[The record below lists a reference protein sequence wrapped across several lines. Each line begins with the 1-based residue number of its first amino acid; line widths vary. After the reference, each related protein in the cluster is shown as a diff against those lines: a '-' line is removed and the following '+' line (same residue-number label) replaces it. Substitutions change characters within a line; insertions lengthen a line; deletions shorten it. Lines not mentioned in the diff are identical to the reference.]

1 MNEPLTQVTA
11 LIALIV
17 TLITYGQWITNRAR
31 LKLELFEKRY
41 AVYEKIAAFL
51 AETLMKGRL
60 IKGNEDKFSRD
71 TKNAYFVYG
80 CDKSVK
86 NLVSQIYSLAC
97 DLDAHSTEETG
108 LVGEAKINAIRE
120 QRKAKNAMQE
130 IFDDLEQ
137 TFEKYLKL
145 AH

>member
-71 TKNAYFVYG
+71 TKTRTSSMVVTNPLKTWFHRSTVW
-80 CDKSVK
+80 
-86 NLVSQIYSLAC
+86 LVI
-97 DLDAHSTEETG
+97 
-108 LVGEAKINAIRE
+108 
-120 QRKAKNAMQE
+120 
-130 IFDDLEQ
+130 
-137 TFEKYLKL
+137 
-145 AH
+145 